1 MTMAPASQPKH
12 LRFNIEPPQGRN
24 VEEEKG
30 QDVPDPYEKIMKRLE
45 RFKILTCPICE
56 VKNVKYICLDRT
68 CGGYEVATYYDEC
81 SLLLHSNHEH
91 IHMTHDDMDQAMEVL
106 SQSVTRPGEVK
117 PQKPKMTVSLR
128 QNTSTK
134 QAASTTTIGDEE
146 EKTTDPSKTPSI
158 IVDSSKRDQ
167 AKQIKSPVRGQ
178 AQTQVL
184 AGQMRIPNVEAK
196 TNDLILNIQSEVNP

>member
-1 MTMAPASQPKH
+1 M
-12 LRFNIEPPQGRN
+12 
-24 VEEEKG
+24 
-30 QDVPDPYEKIMKRLE
+30 KILE

-106 SQSVTRPGEVK
+106 GQSVTRPGEVQ
-117 PQKPKMTVSLR
+117 PQKPMMTVSLR
-128 QNTSTK
+128 QKASAK
-134 QAASTTTIGDEE
+134 QTASPATIGDEE
-146 EKTTDPSKTPSI
+146 VKTTDSSKTPDA
-158 IVDSSKRDQ
+158 IVDSSDRDQ
-167 AKQIKSPVRGQ
+167 ARQGKSPEKGQ

-184 AGQMRIPNVEAK
+184 AGGMVALKVEAP
-196 TNDLILNIQSEVNP
+196 TNGLILNIRGVINSPSPRL